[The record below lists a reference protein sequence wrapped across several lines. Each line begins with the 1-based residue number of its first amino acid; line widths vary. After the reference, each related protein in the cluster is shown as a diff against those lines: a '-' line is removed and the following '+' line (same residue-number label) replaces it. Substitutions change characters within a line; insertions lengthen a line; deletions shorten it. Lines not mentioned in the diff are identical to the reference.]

1 MEEENNCNRDIEQ
14 NNCNDENNKE
24 TENHVHNFVKV
35 VREYVDLDDQ
45 IKEAQK
51 DIKLLK
57 VRKDNLS
64 LAIMGFMKSQE
75 WEVCNI
81 STGGKLMMKT
91 SKTKSS
97 VKKETSNSKLT
108 EHFKDNTEIMKHL
121 PTIIKMIFDERET
134 NEKQV
139 LRRST
144 SKAA

>member
-1 MEEENNCNRDIEQ
+1 MEGENEQ
-14 NNCNDENNKE
+14 EKDKE
-24 TENHVHNFVKV
+24 QDSHVHNFVKT

-57 VRKDNLS
+57 ARKDNLS

-81 STGGKLMMKT
+81 STGGKLMLKT
-91 SKTKSS
+91 SKTKSG
-97 VKKETSNSKLT
+97 VKKETSNNKLT
-108 EHFKDNTEIMKHL
+108 EHFKDNSEIMKHI
-121 PTIIKMIFDERET
+121 PTIMKMIFDERDT
-134 NEKQV
+134 SEKHV

-144 SKAA
+144 SRKT